1 MINDLRLSI
10 ILPTYNEAS
19 TINKFINE
27 IISIVEKVKYDYEI
41 ILVDDNS
48 PDKTYETVCNEFA
61 HNPRVLALLRTNEK
75 GLATAI
81 LYGIHHASK
90 DRILVMDTDFNHPP
104 QLIPIM
110 VSITDYYDICVGS
123 RYVIGGGMNA
133 PRWRNTGSKLYNLF
147 IRTIIGSQTHDNLSG
162 FFVFKKPLLLQLKS
176 ENIFYGYGDYFIRFL
191 YAVQK
196 LKKSMVEIPVYYQA
210 REGGVSK
217 TNFYKEIIRYTK
229 TVFKIKLRTE
239 KYIL

>member
-1 MINDLRLSI
+1 MNISI
-10 ILPTYNEAS
+10 ILPSYNEAS
-19 TINKFINE
+19 TINKLINE
-27 IISIVEKVKYDYEI
+27 IISIVEHEKYNYEI

-48 PDKTYETVCNEFA
+48 PDKTYEVVRNEFLN
-61 HNPRVLALLRTNEK
+61 NPHVLPLLRTNEK

-81 LYGIHHASK
+81 LHGIQHASK

-110 VSITDYYDICVGS
+110 VRITDYFDICVGS
-123 RYVIGGGMNA
+123 RYIIGGGMNA
-133 PRWRNTGSKLYNLF
+133 PRWRNTGSKIYNLF

-162 FFVFKKPLLLQLKS
+162 FFIFKRDILPQLKCD
-176 ENIFYGYGDYFIRFL
+176 NIFYGYGDYFIRFL

-196 LKKSMVEIPVYYQA
+196 LKKSLIEIPVYYHA

-217 TNFYKEIIRYTK
+217 TNFYKEIFRYTK
-229 TVFKIKLRTE
+229 TVLKIKFRTE
-239 KYIL
+239 KYF